1 MNTTMTVGSVPA
13 GRTRPEGEA
22 VTTAADTVPAGG
34 SDGSRSDAVVAMG
47 SDRYLTFTL
56 RGETFA
62 LPILDVTEIMEF
74 HSLTTV
80 PMMPSFIRG
89 VINLRGRVVPVI
101 DMSARFGR
109 GTTEVGR
116 RTSIIIVNTAT
127 DTGGNR
133 NDDQGSHHSM
143 GILVDA
149 VNKVMHL
156 NADDVEPPPEFGTG
170 IRTDFISG
178 MAKSDGQFIIVLDV
192 NHVLSLEELG
202 MVDRAASVGQ
212 TALVDRT
219 APNDETPSN
228 DRTTPNDQAPSNDRT
243 TPNDQAP
250 SNDRTTP
257 NDQAPSTSSS
267 PGEGSPV

>member
-1 MNTTMTVGSVPA
+1 MNATMAVGSVPA
-13 GRTRPEGEA
+13 GRTGSGDEVVKTA
-22 VTTAADTVPAGG
+22 VGTTPTEG
-34 SDGSRSDAVVAMG
+34 SDGSRNDAVVAMG

-116 RTSIIIVNTAT
+116 RTSIIIVNTT
-127 DTGGNR
+127 VDTGGSR
-133 NDDQGSHHSM
+133 GDDQESHHSM

-156 NADDVEPPPEFGTG
+156 NTDDVEPPPEFGTG

-192 NHVLSLEELG
+192 NHVLSLDELG

-212 TALVDRT
+212 TALVDQT
-219 APNDETPSN
+219 APNDRPPSTPS
-228 DRTTPNDQAPSNDRT
+228 
-243 TPNDQAP
+243 
-250 SNDRTTP
+250 
-257 NDQAPSTSSS
+257 
-267 PGEGSPV
+267 GEGSRV